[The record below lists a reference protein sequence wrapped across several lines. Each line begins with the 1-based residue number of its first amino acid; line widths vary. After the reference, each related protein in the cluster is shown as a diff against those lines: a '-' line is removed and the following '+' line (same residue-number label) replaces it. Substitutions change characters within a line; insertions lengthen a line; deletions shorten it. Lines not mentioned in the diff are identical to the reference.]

1 MKKTVV
7 VAIGGNAITMSG
19 QAGTVEE
26 QFENVLKTCDQII
39 DLVEQ
44 GYDVVLTHGNG
55 PQVGNL
61 LLKNEAG
68 KDIVPAHSLDVCGAE
83 TQGSIGYIISQTM
96 INRLKARGIN
106 KEVASMITQTVV
118 DKNDPGFQNPTKPI
132 GPFYTEE
139 EAKKLEAEKGYVM
152 VEDSGRGYRR
162 VVASPKPLQ
171 IIGTSSIKSL
181 VEGGY
186 LVICAG
192 GGGIPV
198 IEENG
203 QYKGIEA
210 VIDKDRASSQL
221 AQEIKADYLMIITGV
236 EMVAINFGKP
246 NMENLKEMTVSQTE
260 AYMAEGQFPPG
271 SMGPKMESACE
282 FVQNSVPGAQA
293 IITSL
298 EKFAEAME
306 GKTGTRVVAG

>member
-7 VAIGGNAITMSG
+7 VAIGGNAITLSG

-39 DLVEQ
+39 DLIEE
-44 GYDVVLTHGNG
+44 GYNVVLTHGNG

-68 KDIVPAHSLDVCGAE
+68 KDIVPAYSLDVCGAE

-96 INRLKARGIN
+96 INRLAARGIR
-106 KEVASMITQTVV
+106 KEVASLVTQTIV
-118 DKNDPGFQNPTKPI
+118 DKNDPAFQNPTKPI

-139 EAKKLEAEKGYVM
+139 EAKALEAEKGYVM
-152 VEDSGRGYRR
+152 TEDSGRGYRR
-162 VVASPKPLQ
+162 VVPSPKPIKIL
-171 IIGTSSIKSL
+171 GTGCIKSL
-181 VEGGY
+181 CEAGY

-198 IEENG
+198 IQEGGEV
-203 QYKGIEA
+203 KGIEA

-221 AQEIKADYLMIITGV
+221 AQEIGADYLMILTGV

-246 NMENLKEMTVSQTE
+246 NMRNLSKMTVSE
-260 AYMAEGQFPPG
+260 ANAYMAEGQFPPG
-271 SMGPKMESACE
+271 SMGPKMEAVCSFVENSSA
-282 FVQNSVPGAQA
+282 GAEA

-298 EKFAEAME
+298 EKLAEAMD
-306 GKTGTRVVAG
+306 GKTGTRVVA